1 MKKGFLISIIITYYK
16 KKTFLNRT
24 IKSILN
30 QSYKNYEIIFV
41 YDDKD
46 KNDLKFTKKA
56 LSKFK
61 KKKFIINKRNLGVAK
76 SRNIA
81 IKFAKGSYVAFIDSD
96 DIWKRNKLK
105 KQLKFMT
112 KNAHNFSFTSYGIIN
127 DKNKIIKEK
136 NVSEDANYFKLLRS
150 NSIGL
155 NTVMINKKILSKIHF
170 PNLTTQEDFALW
182 LKLSRQGVEL
192 KHLNETLSYWRK
204 TENSLSSNIIRKL
217 IDAFRLYYVFEK
229 KNFIFSVY
237 SVLVL
242 SYNRLI
248 KIFY

>member
-1 MKKGFLISIIITYYK
+1 
-16 KKTFLNRT
+16 
-24 IKSILN
+24 
-30 QSYKNYEIIFV
+30 
-41 YDDKD
+41 
-46 KNDLKFTKKA
+46 
-56 LSKFK
+56 
-61 KKKFIINKRNLGVAK
+61 
-76 SRNIA
+76 
-81 IKFAKGSYVAFIDSD
+81 
-96 DIWKRNKLK
+96 
-105 KQLKFMT
+105 MT

-204 TENSLSSNIIRKL
+204 TENSLSSNH
-217 IDAFRLYYVFEK
+217 
-229 KNFIFSVY
+229 Y
-237 SVLVL
+237 S
-242 SYNRLI
+242 
-248 KIFY
+248 